1 MTDAVHF
8 PQIRRSKMRKTLKI
22 LLVALLPF
30 CVEAVSVALGNAYS
44 CAVLTDGR
52 VMMLLIALF
61 PFAHAYSYGSNN
73 NNNGG
78 SDQPYHYDPWAGCEY
93 KEACDADDFCAIKH
107 DNSDMIT
114 FRGSAYTYSRGVCGD
129 LDGEYFE
136 KPSKFINTYRLDECY
151 ICSERRKGRKLLGG
165 PIPPNTDPLNNF
177 GNICCAMKL
186 EECCMPNPYAW
197 SGLPYDA
204 AHQLIITF
212 NVLFWFYVVI
222 IGGYLFRIYYLVQEH
237 KQWWII
243 MFRELSLITIL
254 FWTFPLWFPLYIVP
268 SFGYMI
274 YKRDFSCEGFCMLF
288 DYVVC
293 GNPLND

>member
-1 MTDAVHF
+1 
-8 PQIRRSKMRKTLKI
+8 MRKMLKI

-52 VMMLLIALF
+52 VMMLLIALL
-61 PFAHAYSYGSNN
+61 PFAHASSYMTNMNDWGSEQSTNTEDCSWN
-73 NNNGG
+73 
-78 SDQPYHYDPWAGCEY
+78 
-93 KEACDADDFCAIKH
+93 EACDADDFCAIKH

-114 FRGSAYTYSRGVCGD
+114 FRGGFNTYSRGVCGD

-136 KPSKFINTYRLDECY
+136 KPSKWINTYRLDECY

-165 PIPPNTDPLNNF
+165 PIPTSIPTNY

-197 SGLPYDA
+197 SGLPYAA
-204 AHQLIITF
+204 AHGLIITF
-212 NVLFWFYVVI
+212 NVMFWFYVVI
-222 IGGYLFRIYYLVQEH
+222 IGVYLLSPLFGAYPEGKPGCCCGVQPGDEH

-243 MFRELSLITIL
+243 MFRELSLITIF

-274 YKRDFSCEGFCMLF
+274 YKRDFSCEGFCTLF

>member
-8 PQIRRSKMRKTLKI
+8 PQIRRSEMRKTLKI

-30 CVEAVSVALGNAYS
+30 CVEAVGW
-44 CAVLTDGR
+44 R
-52 VMMLLIALF
+52 E
-61 PFAHAYSYGSNN
+61 
-73 NNNGG
+73 
-78 SDQPYHYDPWAGCEY
+78 GCSWN
-93 KEACDADDFCAIKH
+93 EACDADDFCAIKH

-114 FRGSAYTYSRGVCGD
+114 FRGGWNTYSRGVCGD

-136 KPSKFINTYRLDECY
+136 KPSKWINTYGLDECY

-197 SGLPYDA
+197 SGLPYAA
-204 AHQLIITF
+204 AHGLIITF
-212 NVLFWFYVVI
+212 NVMFWIYVVI
-222 IGGYLFRIYYLVQEH
+222 IGVYLLSPLFGAYPEGKPGCCCGVQPGDEH

-243 MFRELSLITIL
+243 MFRELSLITIF

-274 YKRDFSCEGFCMLF
+274 YKRDSWDWEFLCEAFCMLF
-288 DYVVC
+288 ADVVR
-293 GNPLND
+293 GRPLND